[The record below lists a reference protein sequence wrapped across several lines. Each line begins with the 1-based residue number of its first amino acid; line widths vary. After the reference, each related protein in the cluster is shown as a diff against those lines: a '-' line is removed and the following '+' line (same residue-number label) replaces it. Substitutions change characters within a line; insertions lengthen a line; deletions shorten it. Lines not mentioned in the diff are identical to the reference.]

1 MPPIGHYMYGIT
13 GFCINGN
20 KIVPQEK
27 HMMFHRLVSWHTEQI
42 MKQRNILLHH
52 TLLKAGKKTTVL

>member
-1 MPPIGHYMYGIT
+1 MPPIGHYMCGIT

-27 HMMFHRLVSWHTEQI
+27 HIMFHRLVFLAYRTNYETKEHP
-42 MKQRNILLHH
+42 
-52 TLLKAGKKTTVL
+52 AA